1 VRLRIISLLASR
13 EVRVSVRSRWSL
25 IGAVS
30 FAALAIAVS
39 QLGMSGA
46 AQWGIAAMDRTS
58 AALLNLVLLFV
69 PLLALPLGASSFC
82 GELEDGTLPYLVSQ
96 PITRGEL
103 FTGKLLGLFAAVTL
117 SLTIGF
123 GSAAVFLGVQGGV
136 SLGAFGALAA
146 GAWMLGIVTT
156 ALGVLLAVVA
166 RTRARALAAAVGAW
180 LVLVFLC
187 DFGVLA
193 IAATQALGA
202 KALFG
207 ISLVNPLQATKTL
220 SALAISERLEILG
233 PIGVHAVRELGRP
246 ALAALLCGTLAAWAL
261 ISSGGAFGVFRRENL
276 A

>member
-1 VRLRIISLLASR
+1 MRLRIISLLASR